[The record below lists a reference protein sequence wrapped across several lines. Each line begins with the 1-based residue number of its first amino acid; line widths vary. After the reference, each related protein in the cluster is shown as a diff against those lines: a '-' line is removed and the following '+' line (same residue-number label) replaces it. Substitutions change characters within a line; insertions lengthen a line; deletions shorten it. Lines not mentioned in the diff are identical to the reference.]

1 MEIYITLD
9 VEGVTTVTN
18 LEQVRH
24 GNPEFAGTR
33 LLLTQEIN
41 ASIDGALAAGVEGIL
56 VNEGHGQH
64 RNVIPDLLNSNARL
78 LTGRSKLFHLM
89 EGIDRGFEAM
99 FMIGYHAGA
108 GKRYGILGHTFH
120 AFNCTVNGRYMSEVG
135 LCVALAGYYGVPTV
149 LVTGD
154 TETCRDARDLVPNME
169 TVAVKEGVSAA
180 SAINLHPS
188 VAQQEI
194 REAAER
200 AIRRLPDIAPFVLE
214 PPLVMELDLY
224 SPLMGDM
231 HGLIPGCERTGDRSV
246 RYESDDYADLFK
258 FFLLSSTL
266 SMTTYGLGV
275 MV

>member
-1 MEIYITLD
+1 MDIYITLD

-24 GNPEFAGTR
+24 GEPEFGATR
-33 LLLTQEIN
+33 VLLTEEIN
-41 ASIDGALAAGVEGIL
+41 ASIEGALAAGVNGVL
-56 VNEGHGQH
+56 VNEGHGKH
-64 RNVIPDLLNSNARL
+64 RNVIPKDLNRKAQL

-89 EGIDRGFEAM
+89 HGIDRGFGAM

-120 AFNCTVNGRYMSEVG
+120 AYNCTVNGRYMSEIG

-154 TETCRDARDLVPNME
+154 DESCRDALNLVPNME

-188 VAQQEI
+188 VAQEKI
-194 REAAER
+194 KEAAER
-200 AIRRLPDIAPFVLE
+200 AIKRLPEIKPFVIE
-214 PPLVMELDLY
+214 PPLTMELELY

-231 HGLIPGCERTGDRSV
+231 HDLIPGCVRTGDRSV
-246 RYESDDYADLFK
+246 RYQSDDFAELFK

>member
-1 MEIYITLD
+1 MDIYITLD

-24 GNPEFAGTR
+24 GDPEFQPTR
-33 LLLTQEIN
+33 VLLTEEIN
-41 ASIDGALAAGVEGIL
+41 AAIEGALAANVDGVL
-56 VNEGHGQH
+56 VNEGHGKH
-64 RNVIPDLLNSNARL
+64 RNVIPKELNPKARL
-78 LTGRSKLFHLM
+78 LTGRNKLFHLM
-89 EGIDRGFEAM
+89 QGIDRGFGAM

-120 AFNCTVNGRYMSEVG
+120 AYNCTVNGRYMSEIG

-154 TETCRDARDLVPNME
+154 EESCRDALDLVPNME
-169 TVAVKEGVSAA
+169 TVAVKEGISAA
-180 SAINLHPS
+180 SAINLHPA
-188 VAQQEI
+188 VAQQKI

-200 AIRRLPDIAPFVLE
+200 AIKRLPEIQPFKIE
-214 PPLVMELDLY
+214 PPLTMDLDLY

-231 HGLIPGCERTGDRSV
+231 HDLIPGCVRTGDRSV
-246 RYESDDYADLFK
+246 RYKADDFAELFK

-266 SMTTYGLGV
+266 SMTTFGQGV

>member
-1 MEIYITLD
+1 MDIYITLD
-9 VEGVTTVTN
+9 VEGVATVTN

-24 GNPEFAGTR
+24 GNPEFAATR

-41 ASIDGALAAGVEGIL
+41 AAIDGALAAGAEEIL

-64 RNVIPDLLNSNARL
+64 RNVIPEALRENAKL

-89 EGIDRGFEAM
+89 HGIDGGFEAM

-120 AFNCTVNGRYMSEVG
+120 AYNCTVNGRYMSEIG

-154 TETCRDARDLVPNME
+154 TESCRDALDLVPAME

-180 SAINLHPS
+180 SAINLHPA
-188 VAQQEI
+188 VVQRLI

-200 AIRRLPDIAPFVLE
+200 AVRRVSDIEPFVIQ
-214 PPLVMELDLY
+214 PPLRMELDLY
-224 SPLMGDM
+224 SPLMADM
-231 HGLIPGCERTGDRSV
+231 HDLIPGCTRTGDRSIS
-246 RYESDDYADLFK
+246 YETDDYAELFK

>member
-1 MEIYITLD
+1 MNLYITLD

-24 GNPEFAGTR
+24 GNAEFGATR
-33 LLLTQEIN
+33 SLLTQEIN
-41 ASIDGALAAGVEGIL
+41 AAIDGALAAGVEEIL

-64 RNVIPDLLNSNARL
+64 RNVIPGELNRRARL

-89 EGIDRGFEAM
+89 QGIDRGFEAM

-108 GKRYGILGHTFH
+108 GKRYGVLGHTFH
-120 AFNCTVNGRYMSEVG
+120 AFNCTVNGIYMSEIG
-135 LCVALAGYYGVPTV
+135 LCTALAGYYGVPTA

-154 TETCRDARDLVPNME
+154 EESCRDALDLIPNME

-180 SAINLHPS
+180 SAINLHPA
-188 VAQQEI
+188 VAQEKI
-194 REAAER
+194 RQAAGR
-200 AIRRLPDIAPFVLE
+200 AIERLPEIKPFVIE
-214 PPLVMELDLY
+214 PPLTMELDLY

-231 HGLIPGCERTGDRSV
+231 HDLIPGCVRTGDRSV
-246 RYESDDYADLFK
+246 RYEADDFAELFK